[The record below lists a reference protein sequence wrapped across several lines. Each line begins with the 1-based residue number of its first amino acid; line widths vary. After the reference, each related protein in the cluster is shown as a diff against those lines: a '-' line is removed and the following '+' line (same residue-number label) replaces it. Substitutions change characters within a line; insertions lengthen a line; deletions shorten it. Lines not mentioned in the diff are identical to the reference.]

1 MAVPSEHPNNFRN
14 IRKVA
19 FRRACTLV
27 SRTQQSIPYR
37 RGILTPEYVDKS
49 RLHPPTQLADGGS
62 KQQTPAPKRTAPRSR
77 GGALAKPLR
86 VLTWNAGHLGQQQWA
101 ELRTWL
107 RTAADKYDVIALQ
120 ETHWQE
126 TTEFD
131 VEGWH
136 CVSSASKGQVKATRS
151 KIKQNPTAE
160 GTGPALPEVQAHAL
174 HDDKRADG
182 VMILTA
188 PHIPKDTVR
197 WSEHKKGRVLETV
210 FQWKGARVHVV
221 SVYQHVWSTSKTAQ
235 QNRADRSTN
244 LAALS
249 RAIRGV
255 PQRDTLI
262 VLGDFNSTLTPS
274 PGVVGPCTP
283 GPPPHR
289 KAEDEFFQRLV
300 QGHGLVALNTWSS
313 GKGFTFQTAT
323 TQSQLD
329 YILVPKT
336 ISRGE
341 AKKST
346 PLAHFQLGKWKKG
359 GHLPVAAQI
368 RPMRHWQL
376 PPPPPP
382 SPAIRQTCT
391 RTRSTLPPP

>member
-1 MAVPSEHPNNFRN
+1 MAVPSEHPNNFRS

-27 SRTQQSIPYR
+27 SRTQQSISYR
-37 RGILTPEYVDKS
+37 RGILTPEYVARS
-49 RLHPPTQLADGGS
+49 GLNPPAQPADGGS
-62 KQQTPAPKRTAPRSR
+62 TQQTPAPKRTMPRSR
-77 GGALAKPLR
+77 GGAMAKPLR
-86 VLTWNAGHLGQQQWA
+86 VLTWN
-101 ELRTWL
+101 
-107 RTAADKYDVIALQ
+107 
-120 ETHWQE
+120 
-126 TTEFD
+126 
-131 VEGWH
+131 
-136 CVSSASKGQVKATRS
+136 CVSSASKGQAKATRAKNKPNS
-151 KIKQNPTAE
+151 STE
-160 GTGPALPEVQAHAL
+160 GTGLALPDAQSHAL

-182 VMILTA
+182 VMVLTA

-197 WSEHKKGRVLETV
+197 WKEYQKGRVLEIV

-235 QNRADRSTN
+235 KNREDRSTT

-249 RAIRGV
+249 RAIRGT

-262 VLGDFNSTLTPS
+262 VLGDFNSTLQSS
-274 PGVVGPCTP
+274 PGAVGLCTP

-289 KAEDEFFQRLV
+289 KTEDEYFQRLV

-313 GKGFTFQTAT
+313 GKGFTFRTAT

-336 ISRGE
+336 ISRSD
-341 AKKST
+341 AKKSK
-346 PLAHFQLGKWKKG
+346 PIDNFPLGKWKKG
-359 GHLPVAAQI
+359 GHLPVEAQI

-376 PPPPPP
+376 PPPPP
-382 SPAIRQTCT
+382 SPPA
-391 RTRSTLPPP
+391 L

>member
-1 MAVPSEHPNNFRN
+1 MAVPSEHPNNFRS

-27 SRTQQSIPYR
+27 SRTQQSISYR
-37 RGILTPEYVDKS
+37 RGILTPEYVARS
-49 RLHPPTQLADGGS
+49 GLNPPAQPADGGS
-62 KQQTPAPKRTAPRSR
+62 TQQTPTPKRTMPRSR
-77 GGALAKPLR
+77 GGAMAKPLR

-126 TTEFD
+126 TTEFE

-136 CVSSASKGQVKATRS
+136 CVSSASKGQAKATRAKKKPNS
-151 KIKQNPTAE
+151 STE
-160 GTGPALPEVQAHAL
+160 GTGLALPDAQSHAL

-182 VMILTA
+182 VMVLTA

-197 WSEHKKGRVLETV
+197 WKEHQKGRVLEIV

-235 QNRADRSTN
+235 KNREDRSTT

-249 RAIRGV
+249 RAIRGT

-262 VLGDFNSTLTPS
+262 VLGDFNSTLQSS
-274 PGVVGPCTP
+274 PGAVGLCTP

-289 KAEDEFFQRLV
+289 KTEDEYFQRLV

-313 GKGFTFQTAT
+313 GKGFTFRTAT

-336 ISRGE
+336 ISRSD
-341 AKKST
+341 AKKSK
-346 PLAHFQLGKWKKG
+346 PIDNFPLGKWKR
-359 GHLPVAAQI
+359 VAISPWKHKYAQ
-368 RPMRHWQL
+368 
-376 PPPPPP
+376 
-382 SPAIRQTCT
+382 
-391 RTRSTLPPP
+391 